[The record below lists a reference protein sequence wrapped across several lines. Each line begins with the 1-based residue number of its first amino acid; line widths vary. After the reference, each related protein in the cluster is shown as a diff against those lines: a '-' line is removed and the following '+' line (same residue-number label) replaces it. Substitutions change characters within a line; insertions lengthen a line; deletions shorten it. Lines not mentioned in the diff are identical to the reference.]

1 MNAAAIE
8 IRRLLAADAPLFRDI
23 RLEGLEGDPDAFG
36 STFER
41 ESTEPLSFFVQRL
54 EDSAVFGAF
63 EGDAL
68 IGVAGFA
75 VQGGPKHAHKGLLWG
90 MYVRPA
96 ARGSGVG
103 RELAARVISHAR
115 DRVELIQLVVISE
128 NLAARRLYR
137 GLGFEEYG
145 LERHAAKYRDR
156 YHDDVLMAKM
166 LTDSGSDH
174 AASAVGEADR

>member
-1 MNAAAIE
+1 MNAGAIE
-8 IRRLLAADAPLFRDI
+8 IRRLAAADAPLFRDI
-23 RLEGLEGDPDAFG
+23 RLEGLQRDPDAFG

-75 VQGGPKHAHKGLLWG
+75 VQAGAKHAHKGLLWG
-90 MYVRPA
+90 MYVRPDF
-96 ARGSGVG
+96 RGSGIG
-103 RELAARVISHAR
+103 RRLVERGVDHAR
-115 DRVELIQLVVISE
+115 GRVELIQLVVISE

-166 LTDSGSDH
+166 LIDFGSDP
-174 AASAVGEADR
+174 AAEAH

>member
-1 MNAAAIE
+1 MNDGAME
-8 IRRLLAADAPLFRDI
+8 IRRLAAADAPLFRDI
-23 RLEGLEGDPDAFG
+23 RLEGLQRDPDAFG

-68 IGVAGFA
+68 SGVAGFA
-75 VQGGPKHAHKGLLWG
+75 VQAGPKHAHKGLLWG
-90 MYVRPA
+90 MYVRPDFRRSGIGRRLVERVVDH
-96 ARGSGVG
+96 ARG
-103 RELAARVISHAR
+103 
-115 DRVELIQLVVISE
+115 RVELIQLVVLSD
-128 NLAARRLYR
+128 NLVARRLYR

-166 LTDSGSDH
+166 LIDFGSDP
-174 AASAVGEADR
+174 AAEAH